1 MGRRCLQFAFSSH
14 CCSVISWK
22 KIKLNFLP
30 GQVALNMYR
39 YQKLV
44 FPKCWTLH
52 FSLNCMT
59 FLSAQLVLLLVE
71 VSLDGSTAL
80 PVLCHLQKLKVEPCY
95 KIQSINETTEQT
107 GPSID
112 VGYSTSY
119 WHPIRLCTAD
129 HYPLSMAA
137 KPVFN
142 PRHCAPL
149 KPIVHYLVYEDTMG
163 QCQRPYG
170 SLVKRTSKRIREC
183 HHHI

>member
-1 MGRRCLQFAFSSH
+1 MIAHSPALLGWRRQKSMGRRCLQFAFSSH

-112 VGYSTSY
+112 MWG
-119 WHPIRLCTAD
+119 TA
-129 HYPLSMAA
+129 
-137 KPVFN
+137 
-142 PRHCAPL
+142 
-149 KPIVHYLVYEDTMG
+149 LVTGIQLDFALLTTT
-163 QCQRPYG
+163 
-170 SLVKRTSKRIREC
+170 L
-183 HHHI
+183 